1 MSVIFDTLAYAKE
14 LREAGVPE
22 PQAEAHVRGIARIVD
37 DQLATKRDIEEL
49 KIATKRDIEDLK
61 ISTKRDLTELEL
73 RLKAE
78 IEIAKTDMIR
88 WVGGMLVAQA
98 AVIAALVKLL

>member
-37 DQLATKRDIEEL
+37 EQLATKY
-49 KIATKRDIEDLK
+49 DIEDLK